1 MKINVCSIGEAMIE
15 ISNIKNS
22 LYNQSFAGDTLNFC
36 NYLDKKKLNAF
47 FLSAIG
53 KSEINQSLLNFVK
66 SKKISTKYIKQINQ
80 FEIGL
85 YLIKNK
91 DNGEKQFFY
100 WRDESA
106 AKQYFNNIDFLN
118 LYKELKNFDYI
129 YFSGIT
135 LSIIHISKLN
145 NFIKLLK
152 LLKSKKIK
160 IVFDFNIRPSRWN
173 KKNLN
178 IFLDSVLK
186 FVDICFLSGEDMN
199 YWKNKNNIKSYEQIV
214 RKYKLKHSIFRK
226 NAKFTYVFLNK
237 TRYVFRNKLL
247 KKVVDTSGAGD
258 GFNAAYLSNF
268 IVNNDPVL
276 ALKAGSSLGSK
287 IVMKKGAIVDVK

>member
-53 KSEINQSLLNFVK
+53 KSEINQSLLNFVR

-80 FEIGL
+80 FELGL

-237 TRYVFRNKLL
+237 TRYVFKNKLL
-247 KKVVDTSGAGD
+247 KTVVDTSGAGD

>member
-80 FEIGL
+80 FELGL

-145 NFIKLLK
+145 NFIKLLN

-237 TRYVFRNKLL
+237 TRYVFKNKLL
-247 KKVVDTSGAGD
+247 KTVVDTSGAGD

>member
-15 ISNIKNS
+15 ISNIKKS

-53 KSEINQSLLNFVK
+53 KSEINQLLLDFVK

-80 FEIGL
+80 FEVGL

-152 LLKSKKIK
+152 LLKNKKIK
-160 IVFDFNIRPSRWN
+160 IVFDLNIRPSRWN

-214 RKYKLKHSIFRK
+214 RKYKIKHSIFRK
-226 NAKFTYVFLNK
+226 NAEYTYVFLNK
-237 TRYVFRNKLL
+237 TRYVFKNKLI

>member
-15 ISNIKNS
+15 ISNINNS

-53 KSEINQSLLNFVK
+53 KSEINRSLLDFVK
-66 SKKISTKYIKQINQ
+66 SKKISTKYIKKINQ
-80 FEIGL
+80 FELGL

-106 AKQYFNNIDFLN
+106 AKHYFNNIDFLN

-145 NFIKLLK
+145 NFIKLLR
-152 LLKSKKIK
+152 LLKRKKIK
-160 IVFDFNIRPSRWN
+160 IVFDFNIRPTRWN

-178 IFLDSVLK
+178 NFLHSVLK
-186 FVDICFLSGEDMN
+186 FVDICFLSGEDMS
-199 YWKNKNNIKSYEQIV
+199 YWKNKNGIKSYEQIV
-214 RKYKLKHSIFRK
+214 RKYKIKHSIFRK
-226 NAKFTYVFLNK
+226 NAKFTYVLLNK
-237 TRYVFRNKLL
+237 NKYVFKNKFL
-247 KKVVDTSGAGD
+247 KTVVDTSGAGD

-276 ALKAGSSLGSK
+276 AVKAGSSLGSK

>member
-53 KSEINQSLLNFVK
+53 KSEINQSLLDFVK
-66 SKKISTKYIKQINQ
+66 SKNISTKYIKQINQ
-80 FEIGL
+80 FEVGL

-106 AKQYFNNIDFLN
+106 AKHYFNNIDFLN

-160 IVFDFNIRPSRWN
+160 IVFDFNIRPTRWN

-178 IFLDSVLK
+178 NFLDSVLK

-214 RKYKLKHSIFRK
+214 RKYKIKHSIFRK

>member
-22 LYNQSFAGDTLNFC
+22 FYNQSFAGDTLNFC

-53 KSEINQSLLNFVK
+53 KSEINQSLLDFVK
-66 SKKISTKYIKQINQ
+66 SKKISTKYIKKINQ
-80 FEIGL
+80 FEVGL

-199 YWKNKNNIKSYEQIV
+199 YWKNKNDIKSYEQIV

-237 TRYVFRNKLL
+237 TRYVFKNKLL
-247 KKVVDTSGAGD
+247 KTVVDTSGAGD

>member
-53 KSEINQSLLNFVK
+53 KSEINQSLLDFVK
-66 SKKISTKYIKQINQ
+66 SKNISTKYIKQINQ

-237 TRYVFRNKLL
+237 TRYVFKNKLL
-247 KKVVDTSGAGD
+247 KTVVDTSGAGD

>member
-53 KSEINQSLLNFVK
+53 KSEINQSLLDFIT
-66 SKKISTKYIKQINQ
+66 SKNISTKYIKQINQ
-80 FEIGL
+80 FEVGL

-152 LLKSKKIK
+152 LLKSKKVK

-237 TRYVFRNKLL
+237 TRYVFKNKLL
-247 KKVVDTSGAGD
+247 KTVVDTSGAGD

>member
-53 KSEINQSLLNFVK
+53 KSEINQSLLDFIK
-66 SKKISTKYIKQINQ
+66 SKNISTKYIKQINQ
-80 FEIGL
+80 FEVGL

-199 YWKNKNNIKSYEQIV
+199 YWKNKNDIKSYEQIV

-237 TRYVFRNKLL
+237 TRYVFKNKLL
-247 KKVVDTSGAGD
+247 KTVVDTSGAGD

>member
-53 KSEINQSLLNFVK
+53 KSEINQSLL
-66 SKKISTKYIKQINQ
+66 
-80 FEIGL
+80 
-85 YLIKNK
+85 

-106 AKQYFNNIDFLN
+106 AKHYFNNIDFVN

-135 LSIIHISKLN
+135 LSIIHTSKLN

-152 LLKSKKIK
+152 LLKRKKIK

-199 YWKNKNNIKSYEQIV
+199 YWKNKNDIKSYEQIV

-237 TRYVFRNKLL
+237 TRYVFKNKLL
-247 KKVVDTSGAGD
+247 KRVVDTSGAGD

-268 IVNNDPVL
+268 IVNNDPLL
-276 ALKAGSSLGSK
+276 AIKAGSSLGSK

>member
-80 FEIGL
+80 FELGL

-118 LYKELKNFDYI
+118 LFKDLENFDYI

-214 RKYKLKHSIFRK
+214 RKYKIKHSIFRK

-237 TRYVFRNKLL
+237 TRYVFKNKLL

>member
-53 KSEINQSLLNFVK
+53 KSEINQSLLDFVK
-66 SKKISTKYIKQINQ
+66 SKNISTKYIKQINQ

-145 NFIKLLK
+145 NFIKLLN

-178 IFLDSVLK
+178 FFLDSVLK

-237 TRYVFRNKLL
+237 TRYVFKNKLL
-247 KKVVDTSGAGD
+247 KTVVDTSGAGD

>member
-53 KSEINQSLLNFVK
+53 KSEINQSLLDFVK
-66 SKKISTKYIKQINQ
+66 SKNISTKYIKKINQ
-80 FEIGL
+80 FEVGL

-106 AKQYFNNIDFLN
+106 AKHYFNNIDFVN

-237 TRYVFRNKLL
+237 TRYVFKNKLL
-247 KKVVDTSGAGD
+247 KRVVDTSGAGD

>member
-53 KSEINQSLLNFVK
+53 KSEINQSLLDFVK
-66 SKKISTKYIKQINQ
+66 SKKISTKYIKKINQ
-80 FEIGL
+80 FEVGL

-106 AKQYFNNIDFLN
+106 AKHYFNNIDFVN

-237 TRYVFRNKLL
+237 TRYVFKNKLL
-247 KKVVDTSGAGD
+247 KRVVDTSGAGD

>member
-15 ISNIKNS
+15 ISNLKNS

-53 KSEINQSLLNFVK
+53 KSEINQSLLDFVK
-66 SKKISTKYIKQINQ
+66 SKNISTKYIKQINQ

-237 TRYVFRNKLL
+237 TRYVFKNKLL
-247 KKVVDTSGAGD
+247 KTVVDTSGAGD

>member
-22 LYNQSFAGDTLNFC
+22 SYSQSFAGDTLNFC

-53 KSEINQSLLNFVK
+53 KSEINQSLLDFVK
-66 SKKISTKYIKQINQ
+66 SKNISTKYIKQINQ

-186 FVDICFLSGEDMN
+186 IVDICFLSGEDMN

-214 RKYKLKHSIFRK
+214 RKYKIKHSIFRK
-226 NAKFTYVFLNK
+226 NAEYTYVFLNK
-237 TRYVFRNKLL
+237 TRYVFKNKLI

>member
-15 ISNIKNS
+15 ISNINNS

-53 KSEINQSLLNFVK
+53 KSEINQSLLDFVK
-66 SKKISTKYIKQINQ
+66 SKKISTKYIKKINQ
-80 FEIGL
+80 FEVGL

-106 AKQYFNNIDFLN
+106 AKHYFNNIDFLN

-152 LLKSKKIK
+152 LLKRKKIK

-199 YWKNKNNIKSYEQIV
+199 YWKNKNDIKSYEQIV

-237 TRYVFRNKLL
+237 TRYVFKNKLL
-247 KKVVDTSGAGD
+247 KRVVDTSGAGD

>member
-22 LYNQSFAGDTLNFC
+22 FYNQSFAGDTLNFC

-53 KSEINQSLLNFVK
+53 KSEINQSLLDFVK
-66 SKKISTKYIKQINQ
+66 SKNISTKYIKQINQ
-80 FEIGL
+80 FEVGL

-199 YWKNKNNIKSYEQIV
+199 YWKNKNDIKSYEQIV

-237 TRYVFRNKLL
+237 TRYVFKNKLL
-247 KKVVDTSGAGD
+247 KTVVDTSGAGD

>member
-53 KSEINQSLLNFVK
+53 KSEINQSLLDFVK
-66 SKKISTKYIKQINQ
+66 SKKISTKYIKKINQ
-80 FEIGL
+80 FEVGL

-106 AKQYFNNIDFLN
+106 AKHYFNNIDFLN

-152 LLKSKKIK
+152 LLKRKKIK

-199 YWKNKNNIKSYEQIV
+199 YWKNKNDIKSYEQIV
-214 RKYKLKHSIFRK
+214 RKYKLKHSIFRI

-237 TRYVFRNKLL
+237 TRYVFKNKLL
-247 KKVVDTSGAGD
+247 KRVVDTSGAGD

>member
-53 KSEINQSLLNFVK
+53 KSEINQSLLDFVR
-66 SKKISTKYIKQINQ
+66 SKNISTKYIKQINQ
-80 FEIGL
+80 FEVGL

-118 LYKELKNFDYI
+118 SYKELKNFDYI

-237 TRYVFRNKLL
+237 TRYVFKNKLL
-247 KKVVDTSGAGD
+247 KTVVDTSGAGD

>member
-1 MKINVCSIGEAMIE
+1 MKIKVCSIGEAMIE

-80 FEIGL
+80 FELGL

-118 LYKELKNFDYI
+118 LYNELKNFDYI

-152 LLKSKKIK
+152 LLKSKKVK

-237 TRYVFRNKLL
+237 TRYVFKNKLL
-247 KKVVDTSGAGD
+247 KTVVDTSGAGD

>member
-1 MKINVCSIGEAMIE
+1 MKIKVCSIGEAMIE

-53 KSEINQSLLNFVK
+53 KSEINQSLLDFVK
-66 SKKISTKYIKQINQ
+66 SKNISTKYIKQINK
-80 FEIGL
+80 FEVGL

-106 AKQYFNNIDFLN
+106 AKHYFNNIDFLN

-178 IFLDSVLK
+178 ILLDSVLK

-237 TRYVFRNKLL
+237 TRYVFKNKLL
-247 KKVVDTSGAGD
+247 KTVVDTSGAGD

>member
-22 LYNQSFAGDTLNFC
+22 FYNQSFAGDTLNFC

-53 KSEINQSLLNFVK
+53 KSEINQSLLDFVK
-66 SKKISTKYIKQINQ
+66 SKNISTKYIKQINQ

-152 LLKSKKIK
+152 LLKRKKIK

-237 TRYVFRNKLL
+237 TRYVFKNKLL
-247 KKVVDTSGAGD
+247 KTVVDTSGAGD

>member
-53 KSEINQSLLNFVK
+53 KSEINQSLLDFVK

-80 FEIGL
+80 FEVGL

-106 AKQYFNNIDFLN
+106 AKHYFNNIDFLN
-118 LYKELKNFDYI
+118 LYKELKNFDYT

-160 IVFDFNIRPSRWN
+160 IVFDFNIRPTRWN

-178 IFLDSVLK
+178 NFLDSVLK
-186 FVDICFLSGEDMN
+186 FVDICFC
-199 YWKNKNNIKSYEQIV
+199 
-214 RKYKLKHSIFRK
+214 
-226 NAKFTYVFLNK
+226 
-237 TRYVFRNKLL
+237 LL
-247 KKVVDTSGAGD
+247 YTSD
-258 GFNAAYLSNF
+258 AA
-268 IVNNDPVL
+268 D
-276 ALKAGSSLGSK
+276 
-287 IVMKKGAIVDVK
+287 D

>member
-22 LYNQSFAGDTLNFC
+22 FYNQSFAGDTLNFC

-53 KSEINQSLLNFVK
+53 KSEINQSLLDFVK
-66 SKKISTKYIKQINQ
+66 SKNISTKYIKQINQ

-135 LSIIHISKLN
+135 LSIIHVSKLN

-152 LLKSKKIK
+152 LLKMKKIK

-178 IFLDSVLK
+178 IFFDSVLK

-237 TRYVFRNKLL
+237 TRYVFKNKLL
-247 KKVVDTSGAGD
+247 KTVVDTSGAGD

>member
-1 MKINVCSIGEAMIE
+1 MKINVCSIGEAMLE

-53 KSEINQSLLNFVK
+53 KSEINQSLLDFVK
-66 SKKISTKYIKQINQ
+66 SKNISTKYIKQINQ
-80 FEIGL
+80 FEVGL

-106 AKQYFNNIDFLN
+106 AKHYFNNIDFLN

-145 NFIKLLK
+145 NFIKLLR

-160 IVFDFNIRPSRWN
+160 IVFDFNIRPTRWN

-186 FVDICFLSGEDMN
+186 LVDICFLSGEDMN

-214 RKYKLKHSIFRK
+214 RKYKIKHSIFRK

>member
-22 LYNQSFAGDTLNFC
+22 FYNQSFAGDTLNFC

-53 KSEINQSLLNFVK
+53 KSGINQSLLNFVK

-80 FEIGL
+80 FELGL

-237 TRYVFRNKLL
+237 TRYVFKNKLL
-247 KKVVDTSGAGD
+247 KTVVDTSGAGD

>member
-22 LYNQSFAGDTLNFC
+22 MYKQSFAGDTLNFC

-53 KSEINQSLLNFVK
+53 KSEINKSLLNFVR

-80 FEIGL
+80 FELGL

-178 IFLDSVLK
+178 KFFDSVLK
-186 FVDICFLSGEDMN
+186 FVDMCFLSGEDMN

-214 RKYKLKHSIFRK
+214 SKYKIKHSIFRK

>member
-53 KSEINQSLLNFVK
+53 KSEINQSLLDFVK
-66 SKKISTKYIKQINQ
+66 SKKISTKYIKKINQ
-80 FEIGL
+80 FELGL

-106 AKQYFNNIDFLN
+106 AKHYFNNIDFLN

-237 TRYVFRNKLL
+237 TRYVFKNKLL
-247 KKVVDTSGAGD
+247 KTVVDTSGAGD

>member
-53 KSEINQSLLNFVK
+53 KSEINQSLLDFVK
-66 SKKISTKYIKQINQ
+66 SKKISTKHIKQINQ
-80 FEIGL
+80 SEVGL

-91 DNGEKQFFY
+91 NNGEKQFFY

-106 AKQYFNNIDFLN
+106 AKQYFNKIDFIK

-145 NFIKLLK
+145 NFIKLLN

-268 IVNNDPVL
+268 IVNNDPLL

>member
-53 KSEINQSLLNFVK
+53 KSEINQSLLDFVK
-66 SKKISTKYIKQINQ
+66 SKNISTKYIKQINQ

-152 LLKSKKIK
+152 LLKRKKIK

-199 YWKNKNNIKSYEQIV
+199 YWKNKNDIKSYEQIV

-237 TRYVFRNKLL
+237 TRYVFKNKLL
-247 KKVVDTSGAGD
+247 KRVVDTSGAGD

>member
-53 KSEINQSLLNFVK
+53 KSEINQSLLDFVK
-66 SKKISTKYIKQINQ
+66 SKKISTKYIKKINQ
-80 FEIGL
+80 FEVGL

-106 AKQYFNNIDFLN
+106 AKHYFNNIDFLN

-237 TRYVFRNKLL
+237 TRYVFKNKLL
-247 KKVVDTSGAGD
+247 KTVVDTSGAGD

>member
-22 LYNQSFAGDTLNFC
+22 FYNQSFAGDTLNFC

-66 SKKISTKYIKQINQ
+66 SKKISTKYIKKINQ
-80 FEIGL
+80 FEVGL

-145 NFIKLLK
+145 NFIKLLR
-152 LLKSKKIK
+152 LLKSNKRLNTVYSEKTPNLHTYFSIK
-160 IVFDFNIRPSRWN
+160 
-173 KKNLN
+173 LGM
-178 IFLDSVLK
+178 FLRINYLK
-186 FVDICFLSGEDMN
+186 QWLIL
-199 YWKNKNNIKSYEQIV
+199 
-214 RKYKLKHSIFRK
+214 R
-226 NAKFTYVFLNK
+226 
-237 TRYVFRNKLL
+237 
-247 KKVVDTSGAGD
+247 
-258 GFNAAYLSNF
+258 
-268 IVNNDPVL
+268 VL
-276 ALKAGSSLGSK
+276 AMDLMLL
-287 IVMKKGAIVDVK
+287 IYLILL

>member
-15 ISNIKNS
+15 ISNVKNN

-53 KSEINQSLLNFVK
+53 KSEINQSLLDFVK
-66 SKKISTKYIKQINQ
+66 SKNISTKYIKQINQ

-106 AKQYFNNIDFLN
+106 AKQYFNNIDFIN

-135 LSIIHISKLN
+135 LSIIHVSKLN

-160 IVFDFNIRPSRWN
+160 IVFDFNIRPTRWN

-178 IFLDSVLK
+178 NFFDSVLK
-186 FVDICFLSGEDMN
+186 FVDICFLSGEDMS
-199 YWKNKNNIKSYEQIV
+199 YWKNKNGIKSYEQIV
-214 RKYKLKHSIFRK
+214 RKYKIKHSIFRK

-237 TRYVFRNKLL
+237 NKYVFKNKLL

-268 IVNNDPVL
+268 IANNDPIL
-276 ALKAGSSLGSK
+276 ALKAGSTLGSK
-287 IVMKKGAIVDVK
+287 IVMKKGAIADVK

>member
-15 ISNIKNS
+15 ISNVKNN

-53 KSEINQSLLNFVK
+53 KSEINQSLLDFVK
-66 SKKISTKYIKQINQ
+66 SKNISTKYIKQINQ

-106 AKQYFNNIDFLN
+106 AKQYFNNIDFIN

-135 LSIIHISKLN
+135 LSIIHVSKLN

-160 IVFDFNIRPSRWN
+160 IVFDFNIRPTRWN

-178 IFLDSVLK
+178 NFFDSVLK
-186 FVDICFLSGEDMN
+186 FVDICFLSGEDMS
-199 YWKNKNNIKSYEQIV
+199 YWKNKNGIKSYEQIV
-214 RKYKLKHSIFRK
+214 RKYKIKHSIFRK

-237 TRYVFRNKLL
+237 NKYVFKNKLL

-268 IVNNDPVL
+268 IVNNDPIL
-276 ALKAGSSLGSK
+276 ALKAGSTLGSK
-287 IVMKKGAIVDVK
+287 IVMKKGAIADVK

>member
-53 KSEINQSLLNFVK
+53 KSEINQSLLDFVK
-66 SKKISTKYIKQINQ
+66 SKNISTKYIKQINQ
-80 FEIGL
+80 FEVGL

-106 AKQYFNNIDFLN
+106 AKHYFNNIDFLN

-145 NFIKLLK
+145 NFIKLLR

-160 IVFDFNIRPSRWN
+160 IVFDFNIRPTRWN

-178 IFLDSVLK
+178 NFLDSVLK

-214 RKYKLKHSIFRK
+214 RKYKIKHSIFRK

>member
-53 KSEINQSLLNFVK
+53 KSEINQSLLDFVK
-66 SKKISTKYIKQINQ
+66 SKNISIKYIKQINQ
-80 FEIGL
+80 FEVGL

-106 AKQYFNNIDFLN
+106 AKHYFNNIDFLN

-145 NFIKLLK
+145 NFIKLLR

-160 IVFDFNIRPSRWN
+160 IVFDFNIRPTRWN

-178 IFLDSVLK
+178 NFLDSVLK

-214 RKYKLKHSIFRK
+214 RKYKIKHSIFRK

>member
-22 LYNQSFAGDTLNFC
+22 FYNQSFAGDTLNFC

-53 KSEINQSLLNFVK
+53 KSEINQSLLDFVK
-66 SKKISTKYIKQINQ
+66 SKNISTKYIKQINQ

-152 LLKSKKIK
+152 LLKRKKVK

-199 YWKNKNNIKSYEQIV
+199 NWKNKNNIKSHEQIV
-214 RKYKLKHSIFRK
+214 RKYKIKHSIFRK